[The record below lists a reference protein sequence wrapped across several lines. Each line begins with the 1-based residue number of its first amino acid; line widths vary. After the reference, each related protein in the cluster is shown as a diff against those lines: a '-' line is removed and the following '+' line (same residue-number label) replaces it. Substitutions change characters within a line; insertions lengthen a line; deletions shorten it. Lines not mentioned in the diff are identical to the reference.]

1 MSKYNAKKVEYKGI
15 VFDSKVECEYY
26 QYLES
31 NMNGTNYDRI
41 EIQPKFELQPKF
53 GKQKTDYVYSRFLF
67 VEGRK
72 LVEVIDVKGKATEVA
87 NIKAKI
93 FRYQYRDVN
102 LTWICKAPKYTG
114 QEWMVYEDLV
124 KVRRKRKRN
133 EVI

>member
-53 GKQKTDYVYSRFLF
+53 GETKTDYVYS
-67 VEGRK
+67 
-72 LVEVIDVKGKATEVA
+72 
-87 NIKAKI
+87 
-93 FRYQYRDVN
+93 
-102 LTWICKAPKYTG
+102 
-114 QEWMVYEDLV
+114 
-124 KVRRKRKRN
+124 
-133 EVI
+133 

>member
-1 MSKYNAKKVEYKGI
+1 MSKYNAKKVEYKVI

-53 GKQKTDYVYSRFLF
+53 GKQRSITYIADFSLWK
-67 VEGRK
+67 EGK

-102 LTWICKAPKYTG
+102 LTWICKASKYTG

-124 KVRRKRKRN
+124 KVRRKRKR
-133 EVI
+133 EMK